1 MKEVKI
7 INYQILLSII
17 SIFTIITS
25 IILNYNTALD
35 LEGKTPLFSK
45 KTTLKISK
53 YRNTILV
60 IISILFLYLNYLNK
74 EIAKEKNENLKSY
87 DLQIFASYLTIFASI
102 IILYVVITS
111 ETENISDIENPII

>member
-45 KTTLKISK
+45 NTTLKISK

-102 IILYVVITS
+102 IILYVVIA
-111 ETENISDIENPII
+111 IFLII